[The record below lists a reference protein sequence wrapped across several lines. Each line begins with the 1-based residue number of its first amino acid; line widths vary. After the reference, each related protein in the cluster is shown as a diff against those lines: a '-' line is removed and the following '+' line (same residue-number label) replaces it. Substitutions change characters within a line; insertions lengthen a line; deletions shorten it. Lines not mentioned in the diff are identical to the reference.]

1 MDMNDLTI
9 KTADLVTFAEAAK
22 LLQVSRPTVY
32 NLVTKEQL
40 HPVLIGRNRYLLRSE
55 IKGLIDGKTS

>member
-9 KTADLVTFAEAAK
+9 KTDDLVTFAEAAK